1 MQRINTEAKIN
12 ELENKIMLNLLGKPK
27 QDKR

>member
-1 MQRINTEAKIN
+1 MQRINTEAKIS
-12 ELENKIMLNLLGKPK
+12 ELENKRMLNLLGRPK

>member
-1 MQRINTEAKIN
+1 MQRINTEAKIS